1 MGTPNQPNQQSTRN
15 QAGAQNQYGQA
26 SLKYAVDIV
35 LCIDTTGSMGPTLD
49 NVKHSALSFPT
60 RLAEEMAGKGRG
72 ISSLRL
78 KVVAF
83 RDFGADAVD
92 AIMETRFLSVP
103 ADLDEF
109 ARTVRDLRPSGG
121 GDEPESGLEALALA
135 MAAPWEKGLDR
146 RRHVIVLFT
155 DASAHPLGDPR
166 QTAAATYPRSVPSS
180 LDELF
185 GQWGH
190 SRSSGALMDN
200 SAKRLLIFAPE
211 VYPWNDIA
219 DDWNNTLFFP
229 SAAGDGLEE
238 WEMDEIIATIANSL

>member
-1 MGTPNQPNQQSTRN
+1 MDT
-15 QAGAQNQYGQA
+15 QNQYSSA

-35 LCIDTTGSMGPTLD
+35 LCIDATLSMGPTLT
-49 NVKHSALSFPT
+49 NVKHSALTFPT
-60 RLAEEMAGKGRG
+60 RLATEMASKGRG

-78 KVVAF
+78 KVIAF
-83 RDFGADAVD
+83 RDFGDRADD
-92 AIMETRFLSVP
+92 AIEESRFLSVS

-109 ARTVRDLRPSGG
+109 ERIVRGLQPSGG

-135 MAAPWEKGLDR
+135 MAAPWEQGLDR

-166 QTAAATYPRSVPSS
+166 QAAAPTYPRTMPSS
-180 LDELF
+180 LDDLF
-185 GQWGH
+185 SQWGH
-190 SRSSGALMDN
+190 GQSQHALMEN

-219 DDWNNTLFFP
+219 DDWNHTLFFP
-229 SAAGDGLEE
+229 STAGDGLEE